1 MKKSLEEKAFGSMEN
16 VRIRALK
23 NHADYEA
30 CVHIQRKVWRHE
42 DLHLTPVSQF
52 CISVQTGAILLG
64 AFIGNDMAGFV
75 YAFPAVFGKI
85 FCQHS
90 HLLAVLPA
98 CQGYGIGKKL
108 KWAQRR
114 EALNRGYDLVTWTF
128 DPLQTRNANLN
139 LNTLGTVGRTYLS
152 NFYGCTPSLM
162 LGPGVPT
169 DRFLV
174 EWWIRTKR
182 VAQRRK
188 QVAHGFDLEKTGKAV
203 EQKAGGVY
211 PRIAPQHP
219 DLSLTD
225 KRILVEVPKNI
236 KDLRREP
243 GLIAAWQKAVRTS
256 VRHYFSRGYR
266 LDDFNF
272 DDRSFYV
279 LKKERTLR

>member
-1 MKKSLEEKAFGSMEN
+1 MEN

-23 NHADYEA
+23 NHVDYEA

-42 DLHLTPVSQF
+42 DLHLTPVHQF
-52 CISVQTGAILLG
+52 CISVETGAILLG
-64 AFIGNDMAGFV
+64 AFIGKDMAGFV

-108 KWAQRR
+108 KWAQRQ
-114 EALNRGYDLVTWTF
+114 EGLKRGYDLITWTF
-128 DPLQTRNANLN
+128 DPLQARNANLN
-139 LNTLGTVGRTYLS
+139 LNTLGAVGRTYLPI
-152 NFYGCTPSLM
+152 FYGCTPSLM

-182 VAQRRK
+182 VAQK
-188 QVAHGFDLEKTGKAV
+188 QKQDAHSLDLEKMGKAV
-203 EQKAGGVY
+203 EQKPGGVY
-211 PRIAPQHP
+211 PRIAPRHP
-219 DLSLTD
+219 VLSLKE

-236 KDLRREP
+236 RDLRRDP
-243 GLIAAWQKAVRTS
+243 GLIAAWQKAIRTS

-266 LDDFNF
+266 LDDFIF
-272 DDRSFYV
+272 GDRSFYV
-279 LKKERTLR
+279 LKRERTIG

>member
-1 MKKSLEEKAFGSMEN
+1 MEN

-30 CVHIQRKVWRHE
+30 CVRIQRKVWRHE
-42 DLHLTPVSQF
+42 DLHLTPVPQF

-64 AFIGNDMAGFV
+64 AFIGKDMAGFV
-75 YAFPAVFGKI
+75 YAFPAVFGKV

-108 KWAQRR
+108 KWAQRK
-114 EALNRGYDLVTWTF
+114 EGMKRGYDLITWTF
-128 DPLQTRNANLN
+128 DPLQARNANLN
-139 LNTLGTVGRTYLS
+139 LNTLGAVGRTYLN

-182 VAQRRK
+182 VAQR
-188 QVAHGFDLEKTGKAV
+188 QMHDAHSFDLEEMGKAV

-211 PRIAPQHP
+211 PRIAPRHP
-219 DLSLTD
+219 VLSLKE
-225 KRILVEVPKNI
+225 KRILAEVPKNI
-236 KDLRREP
+236 RDLRRDP
-243 GLIAAWQKAVRTS
+243 GLIAAWQKAIRTS

-266 LDDFNF
+266 LDDFIF
-272 DDRSFYV
+272 GDRSFYV
-279 LKKERTLR
+279 LKKERIIG